1 MKEDLVKI
9 IARLYTLKEEIE
21 DSNNR
26 HKMELDE
33 TIDELERMVLDYDE
47 DVMDIKFRKGG
58 IYPWHNDEPHEE
70 EG

>member
-1 MKEDLVKI
+1 MKADLVKI
-9 IARLYTLKEEIE
+9 IARLYTLKDEIE

-26 HKMELDE
+26 HRMELDE
-33 TIDELERMVLDYDE
+33 TIEELERMVLDYDE

-58 IYPWHNDEPHEE
+58 MYPWHNDEPHEE

>member
-1 MKEDLVKI
+1 MKADLVKI
-9 IARLYTLKEEIE
+9 IARLYTLKDEIE

-26 HKMELDE
+26 HRMELDE

-47 DVMDIKFRKGG
+47 DAVDIKFRKGG
-58 IYPWHNDEPHEE
+58 MYPWHNDEPHEE